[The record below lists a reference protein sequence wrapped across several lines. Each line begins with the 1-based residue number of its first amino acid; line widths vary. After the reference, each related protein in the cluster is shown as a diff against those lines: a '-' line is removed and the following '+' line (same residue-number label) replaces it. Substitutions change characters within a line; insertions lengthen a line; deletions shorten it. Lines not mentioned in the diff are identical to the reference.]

1 MCNGFF
7 TLAYTLF
14 NIKLFLQIPINFPKF
29 NGFII
34 PLFVELEKKK
44 RVIKTGIFQKF
55 YISSKI

>member
-1 MCNGFF
+1 MYNGFF

-34 PLFVELEKKK
+34 PLFVEL
-44 RVIKTGIFQKF
+44 
-55 YISSKI
+55 